1 QFPIYLSI
9 YLADL
14 FLILDAGHALSIIGL
29 NKQML
34 YEYVGNVLV
43 GAKPQDEGHPS
54 PPTTG
59 WIVRGKLT
67 LQRQSELVMAAA
79 LVIDDVTLNNS
90 GEKFLQNKE
99 MYPPYK
105 PFKIVLTPEGAIS
118 HVAFKEGDPIWSM
131 NFKRAIASV
140 LQFQIKSSGAF
151 VVDELGIHGTCRT
164 EYFVSNKTNYI
175 SLRKTPELKTCI
187 PYSEA
192 VHTTRSNVPPINC
205 EFDHQKSVIIG
216 NEAIYGLL
224 PHNETGYFLS
234 MAHAKG
240 TTLIHTFESTGEA
253 QYINSELLLNFLNE
267 TSIDN
272 PIDIET
278 SMASEPSNLELQ
290 PLDPNDPTGGRNP
303 QQQETLVAQAAAL
316 LDTLAEGLETTEFKF
331 SEPYDATLSDVI
343 KLLSEMDFD
352 SLTKL
357 YHEVDIGTSYRQ
369 ETIRNIFHEIIPRIG
384 TKASVFLTHHLVV
397 NKMTKPQIAV
407 QLLIPMP
414 FHIFELSRELV
425 LKCVDFLKI
434 GPDRPDVRQ
443 AAILSFATLVHNVYV
458 AKGIDKEEFEEYVQ
472 KYFNAYLND
481 RDFDQKMLYLQG
493 LNNLQLGN
501 VADYLEPIVQDP
513 NENEDLKFQAA
524 WTTLALAPTRAERM
538 YEIYWPIFESRN
550 ASLELRVA
558 AVTLL
563 LISNPTAARLI
574 SIHRIIQSETDP
586 HMINYYRTTVTSI
599 SETTYPC
606 YQHLSRFILTPVT
619 ISFRR
624 RLLSYMHRHLPQKPE
639 PRYWVTGNYIFDYR
653 DSKFGIGAMLQV
665 FLVGDPKSDM
675 PVVAF
680 FKFDTEAL
688 GKFTG
693 QLALYI
699 KARGLPDTILSKMQ
713 SRNSSEP
720 FTFKSI
726 KALLAMLNAPIINSK
741 DLHLEFILQM
751 EGKTVLSYYLNQR
764 MFRQLTLDN
773 ILDRIQEIIRT
784 DSHINM
790 QTVRW
795 PFMNRY
801 SVPTVLGTVSD
812 VLLQTTVLT
821 SLRGNITKQSQ
832 PPITKHTLEIDARYS
847 SYASVRSRSYNPFL
861 NLDHE
866 INREQGFLIYI
877 PFSSELNL
885 NETGIN
891 CRSYSFSRP
900 QNLTSGLSFKSRAV
914 TKTKGLITKTAAAP
928 FEEIM
933 LPESRNE
940 VVQLFSH
947 SLPDLGVQ
955 VAISTNLNELIKYRG
970 MLLKSEFTENGFS
983 GNMVVNVLMY
993 VFGFTQL
1000 SSIHLGHDRNF
1011 TMLMS
1016 NEKATRIEGSFCAED
1031 VLKTSDLKGKQISLT
1046 LEHTDQLAESHATE
1060 DSPRP
1065 DVLHRWNITLDVQ
1078 ASTKSNWFKVIGQIQ
1093 RNSKDDEEDW
1103 KACTKLTYEPLVF
1116 TKRPHTLNGNVVF
1129 GLATE
1134 EGECPENGSTVQ
1146 FAARAG
1152 VSSWNRIPNLRNFM
1166 DMPLQPSEHAR
1177 AFLRSDK
1184 ISLTDTDFCPKE
1196 VLKFSPIPTSKYCK
1210 RSNFENFTS
1219 ITQYDMDLKF
1229 NKMPAWFELW
1239 SNRLDHVVSAL
1250 SAHKVDSL
1258 HMSQEINISMHTP
1271 HDYFRLAV
1279 EVNGVKWRFHQIPFL
1294 YKLDSKFDASH
1305 ELTYDSGLKRSCS
1318 VINGMINTFDD
1329 YLINL
1334 EEISVGPECLT
1345 LLVADCSPQPQMAVF
1360 LTPSKAHG
1368 LGSNYGLRVHV
1379 GQNYFSLRSRSSATP
1394 TDEPV
1399 LIYLNQEQTPHN
1411 VRQKPY
1417 QWPAG
1422 SSDYDLRVE
1431 LNEQNILIVECTQL
1445 SATIQFDLYNILNFE
1460 IYGVYKHQMCGL
1472 CSKPLNRMQN
1482 YTICEPVESTTNP
1495 VPISVPL
1502 QNSSDVVV
1510 FA

>member
-1 QFPIYLSI
+1 MRRLKCSVFVY
-9 YLADL
+9 L
-14 FLILDAGHALSIIGL
+14 FLIFDAGHAFNIIAL

-105 PFKIVLTPEGAIS
+105 PFKIVLTANGSIS
-118 HVAFKEGDPIWSM
+118 HVVFKEGDPIWSM

-140 LQFQIKSSGAF
+140 LQFQMKSSGAF
-151 VVDELGIHGTCRT
+151 VLDELGIHGTCRT

-175 SLRKTPELKTCI
+175 SIRKTPELKTCT

-192 VHTTRSNVPPINC
+192 VHITRSNVPPNTC

-216 NEAIYGLL
+216 NEAIYGML

-253 QYINSELLLNFLNE
+253 QYINSELLLNFQNE
-267 TSIDN
+267 TPIDN

-278 SMASEPSNLELQ
+278 SMAAEPSSLELQ
-290 PLDPNDPTGGRNP
+290 PLEPNDPTGGRNP
-303 QQQETLVAQAAAL
+303 QQQETLIVQAAAL
-316 LDTLAEGLETTEFKF
+316 LDSLAEALESTEFKF
-331 SEPYDATLSDVI
+331 GEPYDSTLSDVI
-343 KLLSEMDFD
+343 KLLSEVDFE
-352 SLTKL
+352 SLKKL
-357 YHEVDIGTSYRQ
+357 YREVDIGTSYRQ

-384 TKASVFLTHHLVV
+384 TKASVFLTHHLIVR
-397 NKMTKPQIAV
+397 KMTKPQIAV

-414 FHIFELSRELV
+414 FHIFELSAELV
-425 LKCVDFLKI
+425 HVCEDFLKI

-458 AKGIDKEEFEEYVQ
+458 ARGIDKDEFEEYVQ

-481 RDFDQKMLYLQG
+481 RDFEQKMLYLQG

-501 VADYLEPIVQDP
+501 VANYLEPIVQDP
-513 NENEDLKFQAA
+513 NENEDLKFMAA
-524 WTTLALAPTRAERM
+524 WTTLPLAPTRPERI

-606 YQHLSRFILTPVT
+606 YQHL
-619 ISFRR
+619 R

-699 KARGLPDTILSKMQ
+699 KARGLPDAILSTMQ
-713 SRNSSEP
+713 SRNSSDP
-720 FTFKSI
+720 FTYKSI
-726 KALLAMLNAPIINSK
+726 KSLLSLLHAPAINSK
-741 DLHLEFILQM
+741 NLHLEFILQM
-751 EGKTVLSYYLNQR
+751 EGKTVLSYFLNQR
-764 MFRQLTLDN
+764 MFTQLTYENL
-773 ILDRIQEIIRT
+773 LERLQQIIRT

-801 SVPTVLGTVSD
+801 SVPTVLGTSSD

-821 SLRGNITKQSQ
+821 SLRGNITEQRT
-832 PPITKHTLEIDARYS
+832 PPISKHTLEIDARYS

-866 INREQGFLIYI
+866 INREQGFLIYV
-877 PFSSELNL
+877 PFSNELNL
-885 NETGIN
+885 NMSGSPCT
-891 CRSYSFSRP
+891 RYSFSRP

-914 TKTKGLITKTAAAP
+914 TKTRGLITKTATAP

-933 LPESRNE
+933 LPERSND
-940 VVQLFSH
+940 VFQFLTYSM
-947 SLPDLGVQ
+947 PDLGVQ
-955 VAISTNLNELIKYRG
+955 VAINTNLNELIKYRG
-970 MLLKSEFTENGFS
+970 MLLKSEFIENGFS
-983 GNMVVNVLMY
+983 RNMIVSLLMY

-1011 TMLMS
+1011 TLLMY
-1016 NEKATRIEGSFCAED
+1016 NENATKLEGSLCADD
-1031 VLKTSDLKGKQISLT
+1031 VLKTADLKGRQIALT
-1046 LEHTDQLAESHATE
+1046 LQHTDETQNVDA
-1060 DSPRP
+1060 
-1065 DVLHRWNITLDVQ
+1065 LHSWNITLDVQ
-1078 ASTKSNWFKVIGQIQ
+1078 TSTKSSWFKVIGQIQ

-1129 GLATE
+1129 GLASE
-1134 EGECPENGSTVQ
+1134 AGACPEKGSTVQ

-1152 VSSWNRIPNLRNFM
+1152 
-1166 DMPLQPSEHAR
+1166 PSEHAR

-1229 NKMPAWFELW
+1229 NNMPAWFELW
-1239 SNRLDHVVSAL
+1239 SNRLDHLVSAL

-1258 HMSQEINISMHTP
+1258 HMSQEINITMHTP
-1271 HDYFRLAV
+1271 NDYFWLTV
-1279 EVNGVKWRFHQIPFL
+1279 EVNGVNWRIYHIPFL

-1334 EEISVGPECLT
+1334 GEIVTQPECLT
-1345 LLVADCSPQPQMAVF
+1345 LLVADCSPLPKMAVF
-1360 LTPSKAHG
+1360 LTPSPAHG
-1368 LGSNYGLRVHV
+1368 LASNYGLRIHI
-1379 GQNYFSLRSRSSATP
+1379 GQNYFNLHSRTDNSSQP
-1394 TDEPV
+1394 NDQPV
-1399 LIYLNQEQTPHN
+1399 FIYVNQEQTPHD
-1411 VRQKPY
+1411 VRLKPY
-1417 QWPAG
+1417 QWPLED
-1422 SSDYDLRVE
+1422 SDYDFRVE
-1431 LNEQNILIVECTQL
+1431 LNEQNILIVECVQI
-1445 SATIQFDLYNILNFE
+1445 SSTIQFDLFNILNFE

-1482 YTICEPVESTTNP
+1482 YTLCEPETITSSSSISSTP
-1495 VPISVPL
+1495 PAAP
-1502 QNSSDVVV
+1502 QQHENSTEKVVV
-1510 FA
+1510 V